1 MGHQPQGLTS
11 SRDSS
16 VQHVSP
22 ASVEA
27 ETSLAAGRGF
37 LIFVPTSIF
46 DRRIC
51 PCPCSCVEGE
61 TLKESLRHKE
71 REAIPKSEP
80 GHIRDAEPVGRQLS
94 PFAPVGAGQRF
105 NDGVCGDG
113 LTDQSRGARSF
124 LVVVTGALRCLM
136 GVGWG
141 GTIGWCLAEP
151 CRRWET
157 GAVYPSLPSRCT
169 ISQSVHQPHLIN
181 TPPDSKPGQLKT
193 LYPVK
198 ARKNQPPPPPTLL
211 LLPRG
216 NSSPPHFPQPL
227 QKTTIYRGAAKYVRD
242 EGGWANQPQP
252 PPRQIADDDDLVVRR
267 LTAAMTRLPD
277 NSHRDIPSR
286 SKIPL
291 AYLDLWGIGVLSF
304 ELSSRSH
311 LGRGFSSVFVIMS
324 ICT

>member
-61 TLKESLRHKE
+61 TLKEFLPHKE

-124 LVVVTGALRCLM
+124 LVSCDRCSPMLDGSWM
-136 GVGWG
+136 GGDYWLVSCRTMSSLGDRC
-141 GTIGWCLAEP
+141 CLSFP
-151 CRRWET
+151 PFT
-157 GAVYPSLPSRCT
+157 LHH
-169 ISQSVHQPHLIN
+169 QSVSTSTASHQH
-181 TPPDSKPGQLKT
+181 TTDSKPGQLKT

-198 ARKNQPPPPPTLL
+198 ARKNQPPPPLSISCPGVTHHHHTF
-211 LLPRG
+211 P
-216 NSSPPHFPQPL
+216 SPCRKPL
-227 QKTTIYRGAAKYVRD
+227 YI
-242 EGGWANQPQP
+242 EGP
-252 PPRQIADDDDLVVRR
+252 
-267 LTAAMTRLPD
+267 
-277 NSHRDIPSR
+277 R
-286 SKIPL
+286 SK
-291 AYLDLWGIGVLSF
+291 
-304 ELSSRSH
+304 
-311 LGRGFSSVFVIMS
+311 
-324 ICT
+324 